1 MVIHDLDELGI
12 VTANRFTSTEVMLRE
27 EPKGAVGVAVEL
39 ERYTVPYFM
48 VRTKIDL
55 DIWNNKEDNKLE
67 EARGWNQIS
76 RFPMVSHVFLM
87 AVTLKNIRDELIQ
100 HGVSQVY
107 LVSSREPDRAVR
119 AMAAPPTL
127 DLKDLDGEECVP
139 LTSGRDKGIDWGA
152 LGVNVAAGLIMG
164 VRESLGGIVSASL
177 LFSSS
182 NNVEISSMLQ
192 FGISMTLYTMSVGV
206 LWYAVFGRL
215 QYGYGT
221 QQDLICI
228 LQAQLASKA
237 AMLLREDVEK
247 IPATVFAI
255 ICFSSILTGLVSIV
269 VGKLAWATSMLMIPK
284 PVVSGF
290 LGAIGVVVLQAAFK
304 TSSGVPFHHFWPDI
318 GLSAFCESQDRLL
331 QVGCMLLHFVCIQK
345 GPDLCH
351 VLLRTGKYPNRKDAV
366 KKYAGLFC
374 QLAPLFVFYSV
385 VFGAGLQMEDLAAH
399 GWTYPKKGSS
409 GPLTIWTSYSF
420 AEVDF
425 EVVRT
430 VLFSLDIV
438 ALVAMAILCTML
450 GALAITGR
458 YPTGPSGDPQPDDP
472 LDFNAELITVG
483 AASLFLGCTGGNLVF
498 HKFSVI
504 QLREDGGTH
513 RVAVLTIALVAGN
526 LFVFGCPIGAY
537 VPKWFLGGLF
547 MNTGWSFLKK
557 TLLSY
562 QTLTTFNWRGLH
574 LVSPQYGISTCCVVM
589 ALYFSPTT
597 SIMAGLCLSI
607 LLFVIDGMTTSP
619 LSSVVDGQHVVSR
632 TKRPWWEMNVLAA
645 EGDRIRL
652 LYLQGQLFFG
662 SMLQLT
668 ANLEAAAADSRIEFV
683 ILSYGR
689 VPFIDPSAAENIKLA
704 QDKMAKFGCHVIHCR
719 SSVVLVRWLEHLE
732 GPGIPVELVEL

>member
-1 MVIHDLDELGI
+1 LYSNLYWSNIWLTLGPPSS
-12 VTANRFTSTEVMLRE
+12 F
-27 EPKGAVGVAVEL
+27 
-39 ERYTVPYFM
+39 
-48 VRTKIDL
+48 
-55 DIWNNKEDNKLE
+55 
-67 EARGWNQIS
+67 
-76 RFPMVSHVFLM
+76 
-87 AVTLKNIRDELIQ
+87 
-100 HGVSQVY
+100 SQ
-107 LVSSREPDRAVR
+107 
-119 AMAAPPTL
+119 
-127 DLKDLDGEECVP
+127 ECVP

-182 NNVEISSMLQ
+182 TNVEISSMLQ

-206 LWYAVFGRL
+206 IWYAVFGRL

-237 AMLLREDVEK
+237 AMLLRKDVEK

-255 ICFSSILTGLVSIV
+255 ICFSSMLTGLVSIV

-290 LGAIGVVVLQAAFK
+290 LGAIGVVVLQAALK

-331 QVGCMLLHFVCIQK
+331 QVGCMLLHFICIQK

-366 KKYAGLFC
+366 KKYAGLVC
-374 QLAPLFVFYSV
+374 QLAPLFIFYSV

-425 EVVRT
+425 EVVRK
-430 VLFSLDIV
+430 VLFSMDIV

-547 MNTGWSFLKK
+547 MNTGWSFLRK

-607 LLFVIDGMTTSP
+607 LLFVLDGMTTSP

-704 QDKMAKFGCHVIHCR
+704 QDKMTKFGCHVIHCR
-719 SSVVLVRWLEHLE
+719 TSVVLIRCL
-732 GPGIPVELVEL
+732 

>member
-1 MVIHDLDELGI
+1 MFFTNIPKSDLRI
-12 VTANRFTSTEVMLRE
+12 TSLQGCPR
-27 EPKGAVGVAVEL
+27 PDN
-39 ERYTVPYFM
+39 VPLKLNTIFKVFFM
-48 VRTKIDL
+48 SFDQIGDVS
-55 DIWNNKEDNKLE
+55 DILL
-67 EARGWNQIS
+67 S
-76 RFPMVSHVFLM
+76 RFASASHP
-87 AVTLKNIRDELIQ
+87 TIT
-100 HGVSQVY
+100 
-107 LVSSREPDRAVR
+107 
-119 AMAAPPTL
+119 MAAPPSLTL
-127 DLKDLDGEECVP
+127 DEEEVYRGTSYDLGRQPLLPTSPTARSAPIQRRKPRLDPLGCFWPLWSECVP
-139 LTSGRDKGIDWGA
+139 LKTSGTSSSSPSSASVSRISIGETWTDWGA
-152 LGVNVAAGLIMG
+152 LGVNVCAGLIMG
-164 VRESLGGIVSASL
+164 VREALGGIVSASL

-182 NNVEISSMLQ
+182 NVEISSMLQ

-237 AMLLREDVEK
+237 AMHLQRDVEK

-255 ICFSSILTGLVSIV
+255 ICFSSILTGIVSIA

-284 PVVSGF
+284 PIVSGF

-304 TSSGVPFHHFWPDI
+304 TSSGVPFHHFWPDM
-318 GLSAFCESQDRLL
+318 GLRAFCSSQDRLL
-331 QVGCMLLHFVCIQK
+331 QVGCMLLHFFCIQK

-351 VLLRTGKYPNRKDAV
+351 FLLRTSQHPSRKDAV
-366 KKYAGLFC
+366 KKYAGLVC
-374 QLAPLFVFYSV
+374 QLAPLFLFYGV
-385 VFGAGLQMEDLAAH
+385 VFSSGVEMIDLADH

-425 EVVRT
+425 HVVGT
-430 VLFSLDIV
+430 VLFSMDIV

-458 YPTGPSGDPQPDDP
+458 YPTGPPGDPQPDDP

-513 RVAVLTIALVAGN
+513 RIAVLTIALVAGN
-526 LFVFGCPIGAY
+526 LFIFGCPIGAY

-547 MNTGWSFLKK
+547 MNTGWSFLRK

-574 LVSPQYGISTCCVVM
+574 VVSPQYGISTCCVVM
-589 ALYFSPTT
+589 ALFFSPTT

-607 LLFVIDGMTTSP
+607 LLFVLDGMTTSP
-619 LSSVVDGQHVVSR
+619 VSSVVDGQHVVSR

-652 LYLQGQLFFG
+652 LYLQLGGFERSQKIHISEHIHVRVIVTFFCLVG
-662 SMLQLT
+662 AINMLRYGDEIARKYINTCELESHTHIYIYACTLNTLT
-668 ANLEAAAADSRIEFV
+668 IFTYLKP
-683 ILSYGR
+683 LHY
-689 VPFIDPSAAENIKLA
+689 
-704 QDKMAKFGCHVIHCR
+704 
-719 SSVVLVRWLEHLE
+719 
-732 GPGIPVELVEL
+732 

>member
-1 MVIHDLDELGI
+1 
-12 VTANRFTSTEVMLRE
+12 
-27 EPKGAVGVAVEL
+27 
-39 ERYTVPYFM
+39 
-48 VRTKIDL
+48 
-55 DIWNNKEDNKLE
+55 
-67 EARGWNQIS
+67 
-76 RFPMVSHVFLM
+76 
-87 AVTLKNIRDELIQ
+87 
-100 HGVSQVY
+100 
-107 LVSSREPDRAVR
+107 
-119 AMAAPPTL
+119 
-127 DLKDLDGEECVP
+127 
-139 LTSGRDKGIDWGA
+139 
-152 LGVNVAAGLIMG
+152 
-164 VRESLGGIVSASL
+164 
-177 LFSSS
+177 
-182 NNVEISSMLQ
+182 
-192 FGISMTLYTMSVGV
+192 
-206 LWYAVFGRL
+206 
-215 QYGYGT
+215 
-221 QQDLICI
+221 
-228 LQAQLASKA
+228 
-237 AMLLREDVEK
+237 
-247 IPATVFAI
+247 
-255 ICFSSILTGLVSIV
+255 
-269 VGKLAWATSMLMIPK
+269 
-284 PVVSGF
+284 
-290 LGAIGVVVLQAAFK
+290 
-304 TSSGVPFHHFWPDI
+304 
-318 GLSAFCESQDRLL
+318 
-331 QVGCMLLHFVCIQK
+331 
-345 GPDLCH
+345 
-351 VLLRTGKYPNRKDAV
+351 
-366 KKYAGLFC
+366 
-374 QLAPLFVFYSV
+374 
-385 VFGAGLQMEDLAAH
+385 MEDLAAH

-425 EVVRT
+425 EVVRK
-430 VLFSLDIV
+430 VLFSMDIV

-472 LDFNAELITVG
+472 LDFNAELVTVG

-547 MNTGWSFLKK
+547 MNTGWSFLRK

-607 LLFVIDGMTTSP
+607 LLFVLDGMTTSP

-668 ANLEAAAADSRIEFV
+668 ASLEAAAADSRIEFV

-704 QDKMAKFGCHVIHCR
+704 QDKMTKFGCHVIHCR
-719 SSVVLVRWLEHLE
+719 TSAVLVRCLYCKTSKDLTFVYHRT
-732 GPGIPVELVEL
+732 I

>member
-1 MVIHDLDELGI
+1 MPL
-12 VTANRFTSTEVMLRE
+12 
-27 EPKGAVGVAVEL
+27 
-39 ERYTVPYFM
+39 
-48 VRTKIDL
+48 
-55 DIWNNKEDNKLE
+55 KLNIIFNVSDS
-67 EARGWNQIS
+67 ALFN
-76 RFPMVSHVFLM
+76 FAAVSH
-87 AVTLKNIRDELIQ
+87 ATI
-100 HGVSQVY
+100 
-107 LVSSREPDRAVR
+107 
-119 AMAAPPTL
+119 AMAAPPSLTL
-127 DLKDLDGEECVP
+127 DEEEEVYRGTSYDLGRQPLLPTSPTARSAPIQRRKPRLDPLGCFWPLWSECVP
-139 LTSGRDKGIDWGA
+139 LKTSGASSSSPSSASTSRLSIGETWTDWGA
-152 LGVNVAAGLIMG
+152 LGVNVCAGLIMG
-164 VRESLGGIVSASL
+164 VREALGGIVSASL

-182 NNVEISSMLQ
+182 NVEISSMLQ

-237 AMLLREDVEK
+237 AMHLQHDVEK

-255 ICFSSILTGLVSIV
+255 ICFSSILTGIVSIA

-304 TSSGVPFHHFWPDI
+304 TSSGVPFHHFWPDM
-318 GLSAFCESQDRLL
+318 GLRAFCSSQDRLL
-331 QVGCMLLHFVCIQK
+331 QVGCMLLHFFCIQK

-351 VLLRTGKYPNRKDAV
+351 FLLRTSQHPSRKDAV
-366 KKYAGLFC
+366 KKYAGLVC
-374 QLAPLFVFYSV
+374 QLAPLFLFYGV
-385 VFGAGLQMEDLAAH
+385 VFGSGVEMIDLAEH

-425 EVVRT
+425 HVVGT
-430 VLFSLDIV
+430 VLFSMDIV

-458 YPTGPSGDPQPDDP
+458 YPTGPPGDPQPDDP

-513 RVAVLTIALVAGN
+513 RIAVLTIALVAGN
-526 LFVFGCPIGAY
+526 LFIFGCPIGAY

-547 MNTGWSFLKK
+547 MNTGWSFLRK

-574 LVSPQYGISTCCVVM
+574 VVSPQYGISTCCVVM
-589 ALYFSPTT
+589 ALFFSPTT

-607 LLFVIDGMTTSP
+607 LLFVLDGMTTSP
-619 LSSVVDGQHVVSR
+619 VSSVVDGQHVVSR

-652 LYLQGQLFFG
+652 LYLQLG
-662 SMLQLT
+662 SFEQSQKIFAIQST
-668 ANLEAAAADSRIEFV
+668 FTS
-683 ILSYGR
+683 
-689 VPFIDPSAAENIKLA
+689 
-704 QDKMAKFGCHVIHCR
+704 
-719 SSVVLVRWLEHLE
+719 
-732 GPGIPVELVEL
+732 